1 MSTSHRANTSP
12 CGSLVQLLQPTPS
25 AVAKLLAAWDTLQS
39 ETQISLLTR
48 LRHVDLPPHCVK
60 QVCLRALDN
69 PNAYVRYLASVGLY
83 SKLENA
89 ERGIVKARIET
100 DTDPLVRYSLLETT
114 ADHAHHGESLENP
127 DRFLALPQPARL
139 ALVRDRVGEGKRIAA
154 TVKHALQRGGLS
166 DTELVEILTDYVN
179 SPRFQQSC
187 RPTDPRDPHCG
198 EAEWAISQELRSLWQ
213 LVPCLPDSVSRWL
226 LKSLPDRVGASPAV
240 PPEVLDGLTDEQAIE
255 FWERPD
261 IELKAVRKTIAL
273 GRAGRDR
280 PVRLSAMRHHFDL
293 TYEEFSALIFDTE
306 AVRRAGVT
314 LTPLD
319 CQDQQK
325 IDTLQE
331 LVNGAE
337 NLSPVFYDAMRD
349 LLLTTPLSIGG
360 VAQDAAVARQRL
372 HRWLTRHREPL
383 HAHSYRA
390 LRLYR
395 LAKQA
400 APWSQRVTGHPPS
413 GALAFLGDQVKPGAT
428 WATFMAFCEAWEG
441 SAEAADLEKYLPR
454 LPEIGE
460 IAVTIDDQPSDTAKL
475 ADAIRELESRLNE
488 RLNSMQQGSDRTADH
503 QATTRRTELQTLLR
517 ALEDETLATRK
528 AFEPIGMQLT
538 RMARFDR
545 VRMALF
551 ALVALLTIGFIVVSL
566 A

>member
-1 MSTSHRANTSP
+1 MSTSHRANTSL
-12 CGSLVQLLQPTPS
+12 GDSLVPLLQPTPS
-25 AVAKLLAAWDTLQS
+25 AVAKLLAAWDTLQN
-39 ETQISLLTR
+39 ETQILLLTR
-48 LRHVDLPPHCVK
+48 LRHVDLPPHCVE

-83 SKLENA
+83 RKLEPA
-89 ERGIVKARIET
+89 ARGIVKVRIET

-114 ADHAHHGESLENP
+114 AHHGESLE
-127 DRFLALPQPARL
+127 DSDKFLALPQPARL
-139 ALVRDRVGEGKRIAA
+139 ALVRDRVGAGKRIAA
-154 TVKHALQRGGLS
+154 TVKRALQCGGLS

-198 EAEWAISQELRSLWQ
+198 NAEWEISQEVRSLWQ
-213 LVPCLPDSVSRWL
+213 LVPLLSHSVSRWL
-226 LKSLPDRVGASPAV
+226 IRSLPDRVGASPAV
-240 PPEVLDGLTDEQAIE
+240 PPEVLDGLTDEQAIA

-306 AVRRAGVT
+306 AVRRAGMT

-319 CQDQQK
+319 CQDQHK

-349 LLLTTPLSIGG
+349 LLLTTPLTVGG
-360 VAQDAAVARQRL
+360 IAHDAALARQRL
-372 HRWLTRHREPL
+372 QRWLTRHPEPL
-383 HAHSYRA
+383 HKHSYRT

-400 APWSQRVTGHPPS
+400 VPWSQRVTGHPPS
-413 GALAFLGDQVKPGAT
+413 GALAFLGDTVKPGAT

-441 SAEAADLEKYLPR
+441 SAEAAGLENYLPR

-460 IAVTIDDQPSDTAKL
+460 IASAIDHQPTDTAKL
-475 ADAIRELESRLNE
+475 ADAIRELESRLTE
-488 RLNSMQQGSDRTADH
+488 TLDSMQQWSDQRDEH
-503 QATTRRTELQTLLR
+503 QAVTRRTELQTLLR
-517 ALEDETLATRK
+517 ALQDEALATRK

-551 ALVALLTIGFIVVSL
+551 ALVALLTIGFIVMSL